1 MTINATSSDTPLA
14 IPDNTPAGVTSAIT
28 VTEAGT
34 IESGTYTI
42 QVTHARPGDL
52 TVYLSDGES
61 TLIAVSSGSP
71 FNEWVSSGGNVQTL
85 TKGMFFF
92 EGQTTDRTWTLN
104 VVDEVSGES
113 GTLDFWSLSMETG
126 SAPGVGDAE
135 LGLTADASGYLAE
148 SWGAAVLELT
158 ADGVGQRGLTG
169 AGSALLS
176 LSGSAAAFVDWVS
189 GLDPVE
195 LQEVYRLVVTGAAD
209 GLSDLFVG
217 QISSWQATNQA
228 GGRSSYLQA
237 VVPAAEPFL
246 QALEDRQRGELVIQ
260 KGLRLSDGSVR
271 YEEILRSR
279 FDTLRPDRG
288 QRALTVTFSGYQ
300 PGKPFASGHRKLTG
314 IRSVSAPNGRRR
326 VRCDV
331 DLFLQP
337 GMTVDYL
344 GETFTVG
351 FINYY
356 VSQGDKF
363 CEVGEA

>member
-1 MTINATSSDTPLA
+1 MTINVTSTDTPLA

-61 TLIAVSSGSP
+61 TLVAVSSGSP

-85 TKGMFFF
+85 SKGMFFF
-92 EGQTTDRTWTLN
+92 EGKTTDRTWTLN

-135 LGLTADASGYLAE
+135 LSLTAAGSGYRAE
-148 SWGAAVLELT
+148 SWGSAVLELT
-158 ADGVGQRGLTG
+158 AVGVGQRGLVG
-169 AGSALLS
+169 AGAAIIS
-176 LSGSAAAFVDWVS
+176 LSGSASAFVDWVS
-189 GLDPVE
+189 GLDPIE
-195 LQEVYRLVVTGAAD
+195 LQEVYRLVVTGAPA
-209 GLSDLFVG
+209 GLPDLVIG
-217 QISSWQATNQA
+217 QVSSWQATNQA
-228 GGRSSYLQA
+228 GGRSTYLQA
-237 VVPAAEPFL
+237 VIPAAEPFL
-246 QALEDRQRGELVIQ
+246 PDLEARQSGELVIQ
-260 KGLRLSDGSVR
+260 KGLKLSDGSAR
-271 YEEILRSR
+271 FEEILRSR

-288 QRALTVTFSGYQ
+288 QRALTIAVSGYQ
-300 PGKPFASGHRKLTG
+300 PGKPFANGHRKLTG
-314 IRSVSAPNGRRR
+314 IRSISAPNGRRR

-337 GMTVDYL
+337 GMTVDSM

-356 VSQGDKF
+356 VSQADKF